1 MRGFEQEVAALRQV
15 RHPHVVA
22 IYADGF
28 TPAGAPYLAMEFV
41 EGKNLRDI
49 LQEGPLPGPRAGRL
63 LAQIAGALD
72 AIHERGICHRDVKPE
87 NVIVPHGNGVSEEA
101 VLIDFSI
108 AIIKDANETLYGLS
122 RAAGTF
128 DYMAPEQALGH
139 AQPASDIFS
148 LAKLAVEMLTGTRVA
163 HLLPNEMDLPGR
175 VPEFLKGFGLSEG
188 SVEMLA
194 RALEFDP
201 KNRPSVAGEF
211 IGPVVR
217 DLVWTAEKRTE
228 AV

>member
-1 MRGFEQEVAALRQV
+1 M
-15 RHPHVVA
+15 
-22 IYADGF
+22 
-28 TPAGAPYLAMEFV
+28 
-41 EGKNLRDI
+41 
-49 LQEGPLPGPRAGRL
+49 
-63 LAQIAGALD
+63 
-72 AIHERGICHRDVKPE
+72 KPE

-201 KNRPSVAGEF
+201 KNRPKRGGGVYWASGAGF
-211 IGPVVR
+211 GLDGRKADGGSLVR
-217 DLVWTAEKRTE
+217 YPARGCPRI
-228 AV
+228 